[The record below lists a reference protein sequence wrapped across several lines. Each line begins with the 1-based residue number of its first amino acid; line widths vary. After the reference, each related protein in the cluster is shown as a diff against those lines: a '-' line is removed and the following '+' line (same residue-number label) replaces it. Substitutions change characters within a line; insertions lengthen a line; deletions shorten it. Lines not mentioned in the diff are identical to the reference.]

1 VAFRHSKHFNNQ
13 LLKGK
18 GRVIYIV
25 KCITDIYKASVQLL
39 HILSSY
45 IFVAG
50 DDEDECVSRVSI
62 GAQTV
67 VTR

>member
-1 VAFRHSKHFNNQ
+1 VAFRHSKHFHNQ
-13 LLKGK
+13 LLKEK

-25 KCITDIYKASVQLL
+25 KCITDIYKVTVQLL

-45 IFVAG
+45 IFVTG
-50 DDEDECVSRVSI
+50 DDEDECVSRVNI
-62 GAQTV
+62 GTQTV